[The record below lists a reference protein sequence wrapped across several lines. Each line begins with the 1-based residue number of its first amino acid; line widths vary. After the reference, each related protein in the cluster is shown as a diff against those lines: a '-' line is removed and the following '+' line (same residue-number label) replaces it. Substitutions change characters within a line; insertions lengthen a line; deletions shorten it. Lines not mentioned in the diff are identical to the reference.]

1 MLVAATGASRIVPFV
16 AEIVVNAPV
25 DGVVFPIGLLSIVA
39 PVYAPSEMVF
49 PANAKAVAR
58 FSVTAGDPIAVMA
71 PAVPETDV
79 IGAVPL
85 TAEVTCPCALIARV
99 G

>member
-1 MLVAATGASRIVPFV
+1 MLVAAVGGLETVPLV

-39 PVYAPSEMVF
+39 PVYAPSEMVL

-58 FSVTAGDPIAVMA
+58 FSVTAGDPVAVIA

-85 TAEVTCPCALIARV
+85 AADVT
-99 G
+99 